1 MAEHSQSSTPHLS
14 FDELAE
20 LAQSDP
26 QAFEAYRS
34 QQIDN
39 VINEAPEYLRH
50 RLRGLQFQVDAQRSL
65 HDSPLGS
72 CIKISQMMHDSFAQ
86 LQTALNSASD
96 LTNGSVDTQ
105 SATEQTNQ
113 AEHAPHSAKVLH
125 FPAHP

>member
-1 MAEHSQSSTPHLS
+1 MAEHSQTSIPHLS

-26 QAFEAYRS
+26 EAFEAYRS
-34 QQIDN
+34 QQIEA

-65 HDSPLGS
+65 HDNPLGS

-86 LQTALNSASD
+86 LQDVLNSVSD
-96 LTNGSVDTQ
+96 LTDKNTAD
-105 SATEQTNQ
+105 SAAQE
-113 AEHAPHSAKVLH
+113 EPPKSAKVLH
-125 FPAHP
+125 FRR

>member
-20 LAQSDP
+20 LAKSDP
-26 QAFEAYRS
+26 EAFEAYRS
-34 QQIDN
+34 QQIEA

-65 HDSPLGS
+65 HDTPLGS

-86 LQTALNSASD
+86 LQDVLNSVSS
-96 LTNGSVDTQ
+96 LTSKDAPQSSPPEQPTQ
-105 SATEQTNQ
+105 
-113 AEHAPHSAKVLH
+113 SAKVLH
-125 FPAHP
+125 FRR